1 MAGLPEPD
9 SAYALFL
16 GVEHFEDAMY
26 ASLPTSRAAVGELAR
41 LMGDPM
47 GVMWRLP
54 PDRIKILGQDDGQV
68 TTRQA
73 QAALKEATEGE
84 HLDALLVCISS
95 HGQRYPDDGY
105 HPRGL
110 HLAMTDSDADLPGTH
125 LHIDEICD
133 LLVQAARYQRIRHV
147 LLIVDA
153 CYADGTKVQP
163 GQGGGDAAEKDRPA
177 VPGVVVLF
185 ATRDRV
191 MAWPHWNGTPW
202 TAFLGALIE
211 SIGNGGRRDKKILTA
226 VDVFESSSARLAQ
239 ARKTDRRVPVP
250 DIGRSGLADVPL
262 CRNNAFDEREQ
273 GKIPPELGFT
283 DPGECFTAIQAAR
296 EAGRTDDIPDIVASF
311 CGRDDVPEDDVA
323 RFVHLLI
330 TTEATELASY
340 LPDVYKAAC
349 AHRNPADIALLADS
363 LHRYDAPVDARL
375 VNALHGRDQAGPV
388 AAEVYQRM
396 LGSACLDCQA
406 GAELIGAEIVADP
419 QLAAA
424 ALAAWL

>member
-9 SAYALFL
+9 AAYALFI

-26 ASLPTSRAAVGELAR
+26 ASLPTSRAAVSELAR
-41 LMGDPM
+41 LMGDPE

-54 PDRIKILGQDDGQV
+54 PDRIKILGQDDGRV

-84 HLDALLVCISS
+84 QLNALLVCISS
-95 HGQRYPDDGY
+95 HGQRYSDDGY

-147 LLIVDA
+147 LFVVDA

-163 GQGGGDAAEKDRPA
+163 GQGGGDAAEKDRHA

-191 MAWPHWNGTPW
+191 MAWPHWDGTPW

-211 SIGNGGRRDKKILTA
+211 SIRNGGRRDKKILTA
-226 VDVFESSSARLAQ
+226 VDVLESASARLAQ
-239 ARKTDRRVPVP
+239 ARKTDRRIPVP
-250 DIGRSGLADVPL
+250 DISRSGLSDIPL

-273 GKIPPELGFT
+273 GRTTGAGFT
-283 DPGECFTAIQAAR
+283 DAGECFTAIQAAH
-296 EAGRTDDIPDIVASF
+296 EADRTDDIPDIVASF
-311 CGRDDVPEDDVA
+311 CGRDDVPEDEVA

-330 TTEATELASY
+330 TTEATELADY
-340 LPDVYKAAC
+340 VPDAYMAAC
-349 AHRNPADIALLADS
+349 ARRPPADIALLADS
-363 LHRYDAPVDARL
+363 LHRYDAPVDGRL
-375 VNALHGRDQAGPV
+375 VTALHGRDQAGP
-388 AAEVYQRM
+388 AAADVYQRM
-396 LGSACLDCQA
+396 LDSACLDCQA
-406 GAELIGAEIVADP
+406 GAELIAAEIVADP